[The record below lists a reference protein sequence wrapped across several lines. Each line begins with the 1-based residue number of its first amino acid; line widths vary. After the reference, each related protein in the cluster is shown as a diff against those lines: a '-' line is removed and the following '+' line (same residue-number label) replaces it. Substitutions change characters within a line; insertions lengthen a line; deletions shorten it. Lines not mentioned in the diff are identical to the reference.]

1 MSAAIP
7 KLPAELPVDS
17 PRFIGREVNRIEDP
31 GLVTGNVEFID
42 NFALPG
48 MLHCAILRSPHPH
61 ARILRVNTQ
70 AAEQLPGVTAVL
82 TGEDAK
88 RWSNPALTAPAG
100 WGGYCLAVDKVRF
113 VGEPVAAV
121 AASSSY
127 VAEDALELIVVEY
140 ELLPPV
146 VDPVAAMAPDSA
158 LVFEEQGTNV
168 MMDRCFTW
176 GEVDRVFAEADHV
189 FTEKFRWNRVGANP
203 IETFGCISRW
213 DPVQNSLT
221 CRGSYQTTNYIA
233 LGRAVTLNLPSNKVR
248 VISHPHGGS
257 FGGKGGPRGTDISA
271 LLSRKAGGRPVKY
284 IEDRMEYLLAG
295 NSQAWDRFYEA
306 SIAVKADG
314 TVTGFKLKLVDD
326 LGGNGEGYGS
336 VSAAKPLA
344 SFTGCYR
351 IEAAQYDLKLV
362 ATNKTPA
369 APCRGMGPPP
379 HNLVLESMMDMAAR
393 HLGLDAAEIRRRNY
407 IRPEQFPYTIPSGN
421 EYDSGQYEKV
431 LNEVL
436 ALADYSALREEQRRA
451 REQGR
456 LVGIGVVS
464 TVEPGVFDW
473 NAYAIVG
480 MPGIGIPEGVSVAFD
495 IMGNITVRVGFTLEG
510 QGQYTLAAQLIAD
523 YFAVDMA
530 QVQVE
535 YADTLMAPPHYG
547 PGGSRLGVAL
557 SGAIL
562 GACSKLKEK
571 FRQVAAFLMQASL
584 EDVELI
590 NGDLVVRSAPE
601 RRMPAPQVA
610 ATMLARSDLLPP
622 GMEPRPE
629 ATCVWTA
636 GGRTEPD
643 DQGRC
648 KSYLT
653 AANATH
659 VVMVEIDQDTGETKI
674 LKYFIADDCGTRLNP
689 ATVDGQIQGGVAH
702 GVGAT
707 LLEEYVYDGDGQPL
721 VSTFV
726 DYLMPTIHEV
736 PFPEKV
742 AVETPSPFTP
752 LGAKGCGEG
761 AIHTTPAAVICAI
774 NDALAPLGIQS
785 RETPASPRRLWK
797 LIHQRGLAA
806 DVKDAAIP
814 LSRL

>member
-1 MSAAIP
+1 MSTSIP
-7 KLPAELPVDS
+7 KLPTELPVDS

-31 GLVTGNVEFID
+31 GLVTGSVEFID
-42 NFALPG
+42 NLTLPG

-61 ARILRVNTQ
+61 ARILRVDTR
-70 AAEQLPGVTAVL
+70 AAEQLTGVAAVL

-88 RWSNPALTAPAG
+88 RWSNPAFTAPAG
-100 WGGYCLAVDKVRF
+100 WGAYCLAVDKVRF

-121 AASSSY
+121 AASSRY
-127 VAEDALELIVVEY
+127 VAEDALELIEVEY

-146 VDPVAAMAPDSA
+146 VDPFAAMTPDSA
-158 LVFEEQGTNV
+158 LIFEEQGSNV
-168 MMDRCFTW
+168 MMDRLFQW

-203 IETFGCISRW
+203 TETFGCISHW
-213 DPVQNSLT
+213 DTVQNSLT
-221 CRGSYQTTNYIA
+221 CRGAYQTANFIA
-233 LGRAVTLNLPSNKVR
+233 LGRAATLNLPSNKVR
-248 VISHPHGGS
+248 IISHPHGGS
-257 FGGKGGPRGTDISA
+257 FGGKGGPRGTDISS

-306 SIAVKADG
+306 AIAVKADG

-326 LGGNGEGYGS
+326 LGGTGEGYGS
-336 VSAAKPLA
+336 ISAAKPLT

-369 APCRGMGPPP
+369 APYRGMGPPP
-379 HNLVLESMMDMAAR
+379 HNLVLESMMDLAAR
-393 HLGLDAAEIRRRNY
+393 HLGLDPAEIRRRNY

-431 LNEVL
+431 LDEVL
-436 ALADYSALREEQRRA
+436 ALADYPALREEQRLA

-480 MPGIGIPEGVSVAFD
+480 MPGIGIPEGVSVVFD

-535 YADTLMAPPHYG
+535 YAHTGTAPPHYG
-547 PGGSRLGVAL
+547 PGGSRLGVSL

-562 GACSKLKEK
+562 GACGKLKEK
-571 FRQVAAFLMQASL
+571 FCQVAAVLLQAPV
-584 EDVELI
+584 EDIDLA

-610 ATMLARSDLLPP
+610 ATMLSRSDLLPS
-622 GMEPRPE
+622 GMEPSPE
-629 ATCVWTA
+629 ATYVWTA
-636 GGRTEPD
+636 ADRTEPD

-659 VVMVEIDQDTGETKI
+659 VVMVEIDRETGTTKI

-689 ATVDGQIQGGVAH
+689 TTVDGQIQGGVAQ
-702 GVGAT
+702 GVGAA
-707 LLEEYVYDGDGQPL
+707 LLEEYVYDDNGQPL

-736 PFPEKV
+736 PFPKKV

-785 RETPASPRRLWK
+785 RETPASPHRLWK
-797 LIHQRGLAA
+797 LIHQRG
-806 DVKDAAIP
+806 
-814 LSRL
+814 